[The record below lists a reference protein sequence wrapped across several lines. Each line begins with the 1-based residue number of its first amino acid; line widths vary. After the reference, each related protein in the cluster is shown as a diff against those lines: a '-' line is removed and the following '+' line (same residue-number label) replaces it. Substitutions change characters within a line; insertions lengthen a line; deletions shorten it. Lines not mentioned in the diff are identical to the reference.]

1 VETHKPA
8 PLKALTGLRCFAAIN
23 IVLFHFSNPQW
34 FGWLAPVINAG
45 YISVSYFIL
54 LSGFVLAYNYAG
66 RARAG
71 ELDRVRFW
79 KARFTRIYPI
89 YLLSLLLGLG
99 TLGKEYGSHTHG
111 MFWAGV
117 ALTPLLLQGW
127 IPAIATFLNTPAWTI
142 SAEAFYYAIFPW
154 LARWKRP
161 ARMAPHLMK
170 MAAVWGLGTLPG
182 LLYMAFNPDG
192 IAHPDRWSYGPW
204 LWALKYTPYAHVA
217 SFIFGVMLAGL
228 DEMMARDSR
237 LRFWLGLGGFAGL
250 YGLLALGPLMPY
262 AIMHDG
268 LLMPLFGCIVL
279 GLAGRNPLATVL
291 SVRPLVFVGEASYC
305 LYLLHFNMW
314 NLIHS
319 SHVLDRLGLS
329 RFDPWISYV
338 ALIGLA
344 LLMLHLVEKPAQRQL
359 RKWMG
364 A

>member
-1 VETHKPA
+1 MV
-8 PLKALTGLRCFAAIN
+8 
-23 IVLFHFSNPQW
+23 
-34 FGWLAPVINAG
+34 
-45 YISVSYFIL
+45 
-54 LSGFVLAYNYAG
+54 
-66 RARAG
+66 
-71 ELDRVRFW
+71 
-79 KARFTRIYPI
+79 
-89 YLLSLLLGLG
+89 
-99 TLGKEYGSHTHG
+99 
-111 MFWAGV
+111 
-117 ALTPLLLQGW
+117 
-127 IPAIATFLNTPAWTI
+127 
-142 SAEAFYYAIFPW
+142 
-154 LARWKRP
+154 
-161 ARMAPHLMK
+161 PHLMK

-217 SFIFGVMLAGL
+217 SFVFGVMLAGL